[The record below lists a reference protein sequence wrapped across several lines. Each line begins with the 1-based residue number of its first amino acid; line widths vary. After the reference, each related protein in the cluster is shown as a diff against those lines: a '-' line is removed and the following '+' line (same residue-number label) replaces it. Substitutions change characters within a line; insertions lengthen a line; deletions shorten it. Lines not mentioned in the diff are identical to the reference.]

1 MIPFVNSRYPYRPH
15 KVEAEA
21 STVPEFEADRTV
33 ALVSIP
39 NSLLDYNGLS
49 DAGKALEIG
58 LVVLA
63 AAREAY

>member
-21 STVPEFEADRTV
+21 SRVPEFEADRTA

-39 NSLLDYNGLS
+39 NSLLRSNGLS
-49 DAGKALEIG
+49 EAGKAREIG
-58 LVVLA
+58 EAVLA